1 MNEKTSTDSA
11 LVAEFI
17 GELDV
22 PDVVGVVDALGLRL
36 AWLILEDNGDI
47 VCSLISPVSALGL
60 CVVSV
65 KLIADHTIELID
77 YGMVLEISA
86 TVEGQWHSQ

>member
-11 LVAEFI
+11 LVGEFI

-47 VCSLISPVSALGL
+47 VCSLVSPVSALGL
-60 CVVSV
+60 CIVSV

-77 YGMVLEISA
+77 NGMVFRDFCNSGRSVA
-86 TVEGQWHSQ
+86 